1 MFTAKA
7 WRWTSDVF
15 WLSPSP
21 WKQSTH
27 VSISNTPHH
36 VTAIF
41 GSTVCHISKNWCRS
55 IGILY
60 ILCGENQ
67 SEDICLWRKTYNYAH
82 CSAQDVVSQ
91 RPLVVKS
98 YVYTGVSQPPAMQM
112 GDIMWSLRTF
122 GLPFLSSPDA
132 GISEHFDGSTPTTL
146 VRQILSQSSFWILRL
161 NQSQTRLVVGYSW
174 YWHSHASL
182 DFGHF
187 LFSLF

>member
-98 YVYTGVSQPPAMQM
+98 LYWCFSTTCDANGRYHVIFENLWPTFPLLTRCR
-112 GDIMWSLRTF
+112 DIWTF
-122 GLPFLSSPDA
+122 WWFHTQHSGQADFKSELVLNFEIESKSDSFGCGL
-132 GISEHFDGSTPTTL
+132 
-146 VRQILSQSSFWILRL
+146 
-161 NQSQTRLVVGYSW
+161 
-174 YWHSHASL
+174 
-182 DFGHF
+182 
-187 LFSLF
+187 